1 MDRDK
6 KVHEQFTK
14 SKNLFMKVEFM
25 IKFMNLI
32 MTRDQIMKLV
42 REVSVILFMNGSPYD
57 CVQLVT
63 RNPVHD
69 QFMN

>member
-1 MDRDK
+1 MCCVTSVNK
-6 KVHEQFTK
+6 FM
-14 SKNLFMKVEFM
+14 NLFMKVEFM

-57 CVQLVT
+57 RL
-63 RNPVHD
+63 
-69 QFMN
+69 